1 MPKSTVENIPEMK
14 LSTIPAPSIALIGP
28 GYGVGEN
35 ADRFK
40 YDSLPKE
47 IVKKHFGT
55 ETRHLGFI
63 AQKSSFA
70 KNQPLSTDEPPVRA
84 QFGVGFEV
92 AASQN
97 ANRFKYDSLPKEI
110 IEKNFGTETKHLG
123 FIDQRSTLVPKQT
136 LSVDRSPAVAKIG
149 TGYGTDENR
158 NRFKYDSLS
167 KEIVAK
173 NFGTETRKLGFID
186 QRSTM
191 IPKQANSQDRSPA
204 IAKIGTGYGTDENR
218 NRFKY
223 DSLSKE
229 IVAKNFGTETKHLG
243 FIDQRSTLIPKQA
256 SSQDRSPAICKFG
269 GSGYGSP
276 TKDRFAYDR

>member
-123 FIDQRSTLVPKQT
+123 FIDQRSTL
-136 LSVDRSPAVAKIG
+136 
-149 TGYGTDENR
+149 
-158 NRFKYDSLS
+158 
-167 KEIVAK
+167 
-173 NFGTETRKLGFID
+173 
-186 QRSTM
+186 
-191 IPKQANSQDRSPA
+191 IPKQAN
-204 IAKIGTGYGTDENR
+204 
-218 NRFKY
+218 
-223 DSLSKE
+223 
-229 IVAKNFGTETKHLG
+229 
-243 FIDQRSTLIPKQA
+243 
-256 SSQDRSPAICKFG
+256 SQDRSPAICKFG

-276 TKDRFAYDR
+276 TKDRFAYDRSVRFSY